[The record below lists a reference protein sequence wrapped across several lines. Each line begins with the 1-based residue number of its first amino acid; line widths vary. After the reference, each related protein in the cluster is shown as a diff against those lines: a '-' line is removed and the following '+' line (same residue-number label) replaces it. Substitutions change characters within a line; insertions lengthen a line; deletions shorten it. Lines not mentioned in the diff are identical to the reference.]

1 MTEFKLPELG
11 ENVQAGDVVAVLV
24 AEGDTIKV
32 DQPVLEL
39 ETDKATVEV
48 PSSVSGTV
56 RSIHVKAGDK
66 VEVGQVILTT
76 DNGPAEPQ
84 APAQERAAEVAEA
97 AAPPAKTEQQPEPP
111 RIREMPA
118 PDEPSTLEFR
128 LPDLGENVRSGNV
141 VSVLV
146 AVGDVI
152 SQDQGVLELETDK
165 ATVEVPSSVNG
176 TVKEIH
182 VKEGDTVEVDQPVL
196 TVEANIAARDQLAP
210 EERPYLEDTP
220 EVTRRAIKEESR
232 QERPKVE
239 TQAPPRREVP
249 SLMPR
254 DSHAVVAAAPNVR
267 RLAREIGVDITQVRG
282 TGPEGRISIDD
293 VKRYAREGVAQPA
306 AKPAV
311 QASAVTLPDF
321 SKWGQIET
329 EAMSGIR
336 RATAQQMNLAWS
348 SIPHVTQ
355 FDKADIGEL
364 EQLRQRFAK
373 KVEEA
378 GGKLTL
384 TAILLKVVAAGL
396 KQFPKFNASIDLA
409 REEIIYKKYY
419 HIGVAVDTERGLLVP
434 VIRDVDRKNIQELA
448 LELGE
453 VAEKARSR
461 KLKPEDMQGGT
472 FTITNLG
479 GIGGTNF
486 TPIVNSPEVAILGVA
501 RSSMEPVYKD
511 GQFEARLMLPLGL
524 SYDHRL
530 IDGADGARFLRW
542 IVKALEEPFMLALQG
557 W

>member
-1 MTEFKLPELG
+1 
-11 ENVQAGDVVAVLV
+11 
-24 AEGDTIKV
+24 
-32 DQPVLEL
+32 
-39 ETDKATVEV
+39 
-48 PSSVSGTV
+48 
-56 RSIHVKAGDK
+56 
-66 VEVGQVILTT
+66 
-76 DNGPAEPQ
+76 
-84 APAQERAAEVAEA
+84 
-97 AAPPAKTEQQPEPP
+97 
-111 RIREMPA
+111 
-118 PDEPSTLEFR
+118 
-128 LPDLGENVRSGNV
+128 
-141 VSVLV
+141 
-146 AVGDVI
+146 
-152 SQDQGVLELETDK
+152 
-165 ATVEVPSSVNG
+165 
-176 TVKEIH
+176 
-182 VKEGDTVEVDQPVL
+182 
-196 TVEANIAARDQLAP
+196 
-210 EERPYLEDTP
+210 
-220 EVTRRAIKEESR
+220 
-232 QERPKVE
+232 
-239 TQAPPRREVP
+239 
-249 SLMPR
+249 
-254 DSHAVVAAAPNVR
+254 
-267 RLAREIGVDITQVRG
+267 
-282 TGPEGRISIDD
+282 
-293 VKRYAREGVAQPA
+293 
-306 AKPAV
+306 
-311 QASAVTLPDF
+311 
-321 SKWGQIET
+321 
-329 EAMSGIR
+329 
-336 RATAQQMNLAWS
+336 
-348 SIPHVTQ
+348 
-355 FDKADIGEL
+355 L

-373 KVEEA
+373 KIEEA